1 MTRIN
6 VIPVCELSDQ
16 HLIAEYRELPRTLK
30 QDINV
35 CDAPDEYVL
44 GTGHMKW
51 ACRHW
56 EYTYNRFIDLCN
68 EMKYRG
74 FNVNYDPNTL
84 KLYLIKFLNNDGKY
98 FVSNADMALNR
109 ARIRE
114 KYYQKPQFYRWTGR
128 DKPDWLK

>member
-6 VIPVCELSDQ
+6 VIPVTELSDQ

-30 QDINV
+30 QNINTY
-35 CDAPDEYVL
+35 DAPDGYVL
-44 GTGHMKW
+44 GPGHIKW

-56 EYTYNRFIDLCN
+56 EYTYKRFIDLCN

-84 KLYLIKFLNNDGKY
+84 KLYLIKFLKQNGKY
-98 FVSNADMALNR
+98 CVSDTDVVLNR

-114 KYYQKPQFYRWTGR
+114 KYKSKPEFYRWTR
-128 DKPDWLK
+128 REKPTWLN